1 MSGRNTY
8 VVDIETVGQP
18 WDEID
23 DKTREYL
30 LGRAPSEAERESV
43 PRRLGLHPGTGR
55 IIVIGMLNVT
65 AGTRG
70 LFVEGSHRDW
80 SDGQVEGFKRFDGS
94 EEELLREFWKLV
106 NTSNPRLVTFNGRMF
121 DIPYLMLRSAIRGV
135 APSHNFMGSRYR
147 MDRHVDL
154 AEVLNF
160 QGAVRTNFSL
170 DYWCRRFGI
179 DSPKDGIDG
188 SQVQQVYEEG
198 GIERIA
204 EYCARD
210 VVATAELFERLD
222 ATILRLF

>member
-1 MSGRNTY
+1 MSASDTY

-18 WDEID
+18 WSEID

-30 LGRAPSEAERESV
+30 QGRAPSAAEREAV

-65 AGTRG
+65 TGSRG
-70 LFVEGSHRDW
+70 LFVEGQHRDW

-94 EEELLREFWKLV
+94 EAELLSEFWKLIAA
-106 NTSNPRLVTFNGRMF
+106 NGRRLVTFNGRMF
-121 DIPYLMLRSAIRGV
+121 DIPYLMMRSALCGV
-135 APSHNFMGSRYR
+135 APTRNFMGSRYNLSH
-147 MDRHVDL
+147 HVDL
-154 AEVLNF
+154 AEVLSF

-210 VVATAELFERLD
+210 VVATAELFAKLD